1 MSRFWAEP
9 RRLLV
14 DADGLTVTGGGER
27 RHVGFDGE
35 ADAAFAA
42 SAPDALMPR
51 GGRCQVLLADALV
64 RYLVIQWPSGLRRR
78 SERAAFV
85 AHRFHE
91 VHGVRAPEWQIM
103 VEPTAGGFPAL
114 ACAAPAVLIEAIA
127 EWTRRHRVRL
137 TGLSGEFVAAYNRA
151 RPRVAHRFGALG
163 LQRGGRLTIGMWHDA
178 VWHAL
183 RSQPLGAGG
192 DNAIGVMLASMRGRL
207 GDEDGVLYCFGPML
221 DVPAGWRAITLGN
234 DAWD

>member
-1 MSRFWAEP
+1 VSRFWAEP

-14 DADGLTVTGGGER
+14 EADALAVVGGAEWR
-27 RHVGFDGE
+27 RVGFDGE

-42 SAPDALMPR
+42 SVPDALVPR
-51 GGRCQVLLADALV
+51 GSRCQVLLADALV
-64 RYLVIQWPSGLRRR
+64 RYLVIQWPSGLRGR

-85 AHRFHE
+85 AHRFRE
-91 VHGVRAPEWQIM
+91 VHAVTAPDWQIM

-114 ACAAPAVLIEAIA
+114 ACAAPAALIEAIA
-127 EWTRRHRVRL
+127 AWARRHRVRL
-137 TGLSGEFVAAYNRA
+137 AGLSGEFVAAYNRA
-151 RPRVAHRFGALG
+151 RPRVAHGFGALG
-163 LQRGGRLTIGMWHDA
+163 LQRDGRLTIGMWHDA

-192 DNAIGVMLASMRGRL
+192 DNAVGVMLASMRGRL
-207 GDEDGVLYCFGPML
+207 GGEGGVLYCFGPML
-221 DVPAGWRAITLGN
+221 DAPAGWRAFMLGN

>member
-14 DADGLTVTGGGER
+14 EGDALCVLGGGER

-42 SAPDALMPR
+42 SAPDAVVP
-51 GGRCQVLLADALV
+51 GGSRCQVLLADALV
-64 RYLVIQWPSGLRRR
+64 RYLVIQWPSGLRGR

-85 AHRFHE
+85 AHRFRE
-91 VHGVRAPEWQIM
+91 VHGVTAPEWQIM
-103 VEPTAGGFPAL
+103 VEPTVGGFPAL
-114 ACAAPAVLIEAIA
+114 ACAAPAVLIDAVA
-127 EWTRRHRVRL
+127 EWARRRRVRL
-137 TGLSGEFVAAYNRA
+137 AGLSGEFVAVYNRA
-151 RPRVAHRFGALG
+151 RPRLADRCGALG

-178 VWHAL
+178 VWQAL

-207 GDEDGVLYCFGPML
+207 GGEGGVLYCFGPAL
-221 DVPAGWRAITLGN
+221 DAPAGWRAITLGN